1 MCKVRHILFVVL
13 VVIVVLSC
21 IRANIIVDDEGR
33 RRKGRGE
40 LWSCRARSL
49 TSLSVLLWPTDF
61 ETRVSA
67 SPGAASQ
74 RICQFSSSSLSLS
87 PPICRPHPFSLYYF
101 LSLSLSLSL
110 ASFYP
115 SSKSLVVTFSSLS
128 CDRGPEIFSPHS
140 PPPRPQTHSILCLS
154 HGKVPE
160 TEEKQLRDKREGERS
175 ED

>member
-74 RICQFSSSSLSLS
+74 RICQFSSSSSLSLFPYLTPS
-87 PPICRPHPFSLYYF
+87 PL
-101 LSLSLSLSL
+101 LTLLLSLSLSL